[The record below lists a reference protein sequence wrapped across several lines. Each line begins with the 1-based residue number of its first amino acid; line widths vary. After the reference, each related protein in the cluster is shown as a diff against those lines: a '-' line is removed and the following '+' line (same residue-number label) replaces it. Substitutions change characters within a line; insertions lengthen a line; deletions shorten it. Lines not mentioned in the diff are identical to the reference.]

1 MKILK
6 IILGFFLLY
15 GVGMETGSVIRE
27 FGVFGHLDLL
37 LYSILV
43 FLFATWLIASGF
55 SKTEFRIKS
64 IESIKYLII
73 SLAFFIFFVI
83 LGISK
88 YKPKEFTLEYNNY
101 SVPLGQFIESNKLLI
116 PEFEQRKEFCICI
129 TKKLIDNDV
138 ARLIFEKELKTG
150 NIFTIVN
157 DIRDNPVFATI
168 DLTSCFSYLELK
180 WTKNMIESS
189 RNQLREHMTSS
200 DFAETN
206 DIEKLCDCM
215 MDNYIKFP
223 VIELFKSSYIGSE
236 KIDSINSMCIERT
249 TKK

>member
-129 TKKLIDNDV
+129 TKKLIDNDMV
-138 ARLIFEKELKTG
+138 NNTYEKELKTG

-157 DIRDNPVFATI
+157 DIRDNPMFATI
-168 DLTSCFSYLELK
+168 DLTSCFNFIKLE
-180 WTKNMIESS
+180 WTESMIEST
-189 RNQLREHMTSS
+189 RNQTKENLMSS
-200 DFAETN
+200 YLSETN

-215 MDNYIKFP
+215 VDNYIKIP
-223 VIELFKSSYIGSE
+223 GNELFKNFYIGSE
-236 KIDSINSMCIERT
+236 KIDSINSICIERT

>member
-1 MKILK
+1 MKTLK

-15 GVGMETGSVIRE
+15 GVGMETGSVIME

-37 LYSILV
+37 FYSILV
-43 FLFATWLIASGF
+43 FLLATWLIASGF

-88 YKPKEFTLEYNNY
+88 NKPKEFTLEYNNY
-101 SVPLGQFIESNKLLI
+101 SVPLTQFIESNDLLI
-116 PEFEQRKEFCICI
+116 PEYEQRKEFCICI
-129 TKKLIDNDV
+129 TKKLIDNDMV
-138 ARLIFEKELKTG
+138 NNTYEKELKTG

-157 DIRDNPVFATI
+157 DIRDNPMFATI
-168 DLTSCFSYLELK
+168 DLTSCFTILELK
-180 WTKNMIESS
+180 WTANIIEASKD
-189 RNQLREHMTSS
+189 QIREYMMSS
-200 DFAETN
+200 DFTETN
-206 DIEKLCDCM
+206 DIEKLCDCI
-215 MDNYIKFP
+215 MDNVIKFP

-249 TKK
+249 AK